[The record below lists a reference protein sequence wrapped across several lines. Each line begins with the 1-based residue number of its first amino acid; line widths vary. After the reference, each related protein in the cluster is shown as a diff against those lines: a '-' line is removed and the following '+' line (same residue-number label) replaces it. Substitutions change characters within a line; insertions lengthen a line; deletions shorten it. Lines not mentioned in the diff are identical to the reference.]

1 MTKSKHTSFQEI
13 ELALKQCELAKALQI
28 GQETLECAKSSN
40 DDEWLAQSYL
50 MMATICQKK
59 ALYSGKKIYNQKALS
74 LILEAIKLASVID
87 LLPLKADIYNA
98 ASRIYINHQDMEKGH
113 EFIEKSL
120 KISEDIDYGKGKYG
134 AYMNL
139 VGLYAL
145 QNNFNAALD
154 YAFECYH
161 YANEKDD
168 KILLMRSLHSI
179 SSLYIA
185 TLQYQ
190 DIFEY
195 AKQLLVLAEMLQ
207 DKETTIVAL
216 INLSVAYGSTG
227 DYKNCMI
234 HLMDALKKSEAI
246 NYRSNIAKCHGNI
259 GTLYT
264 FLSNNEE
271 ALKHYEIVYNEYSDV
286 IDKRDETALLVNL
299 GDLYFGRGEL
309 ELANTYYT
317 LCLELATQ
325 INFTERIAIALVN
338 KSQLANAKGEQD
350 NALKLALQ
358 AQEIYNNLNQEAA
371 DYHAH
376 LINMAEIFLA
386 QNDHQEAIKYGEK
399 GQKLCLLKKDKH
411 HLSEVYDVLSNA
423 HLGLKNY
430 EVALAFRNKYME
442 IKHELLNEQKY
453 YQIVDMQIAYETE
466 KKEKEIELL
475 VKENKY
481 QALLLEKGNQIKTQN
496 ELLKQAN
503 QELQQFTYAASHDLK
518 EPLRMIG
525 SYTTLLEHRLKDQLN
540 DTTREFMHYISS
552 GVQRMNKLL
561 EDLLKYATLLNN
573 NHTTDLVNLNHV
585 VQDVLDNFHLKIKET
600 EAKIEV
606 SELPTIQGYPS
617 QLLQLFQN
625 LISNAIKF
633 RKSDTPPHI
642 VISVKEDPNQYIIEV
657 RDNGIGVPQEFQKKV
672 FDIFYRLHH
681 RQEYEGTGIGL
692 ALCQKI
698 AIKHGGIIWMESE
711 ENAGTRFFISLPK
724 I

>member
-1 MTKSKHTSFQEI
+1 MTKSKHTSFQKI
-13 ELALKQCELAKALQI
+13 ELALKQCELATAFEV
-28 GQETLECAKSSN
+28 GQKTLEQAKASN
-40 DDEWLAQSYL
+40 DDEWLAEAYL
-50 MMATICQKK
+50 MMANICKKK
-59 ALYSGKKIYNQKALS
+59 AQHSGKPSYNEQALFNAMEALKLIPKIHTPTLQ
-74 LILEAIKLASVID
+74 
-87 LLPLKADIYNA
+87 ADIYTA
-98 ASRIYINHQDMEKGH
+98 TSHVYINHQDMNKGY
-113 EFIEKSL
+113 ELIEKSL
-120 KISEDIDYGKGKYG
+120 TLCEEIEYTKGKYN
-134 AYMNL
+134 AYMSL

-145 QNNFNAALD
+145 QNNFSTALD

-161 YANEKDD
+161 YANENDD
-168 KILLMRSLHSI
+168 KSLLMRSLHSI

-195 AKQLLVLAEMLQ
+195 AKQLLVLAQLLE
-207 DKETTIVAL
+207 DKEVTIVAL
-216 INLSVAYGSTG
+216 INLSVAFGSTG

-246 NYRSNIAKCHGNI
+246 NHRSNIAKCHGNI

-271 ALKHYEIVYNEYSDV
+271 ALKHYEIVYNEYPDV

-299 GDLYFGRGEL
+299 GDLYFGRGEF

-317 LCLELATQ
+317 LCLELATL
-325 INFTERIAIALVN
+325 INFNERIAIALVN
-338 KSQLANAKGEQD
+338 KSQLANVQKKYEE
-350 NALKLALQ
+350 ALKYALQ
-358 AQEIYNNLNQEAA
+358 AQEVYDKLNHEAA

-386 QNDHQEAIKYGEK
+386 QEDFQQAIKYGEK
-399 GQKLCLLKKDKH
+399 GQKLCLLKNAKH
-411 HLSEVYDVLSNA
+411 HLAEVYDVLSNA
-423 HLGLKNY
+423 HLGLKNF

-442 IKHELLNEQKY
+442 LKHELLDEQKY
-453 YQIVDMQIAYETE
+453 YQIIDMQIAYETE
-466 KKEKEIELL
+466 KKEKEIEIL

-481 QALLLEKGNQIKTQN
+481 QALLLEKGNQIESQN

-540 DTTREFMHYISS
+540 DSTKEFMKYISS
-552 GVQRMNKLL
+552 GVHRMNKLL

-573 NHTTDLVNLNHV
+573 NHQTDTVNLNHV

-600 EAKIEV
+600 QAQIEV
-606 SELPTIQGYPS
+606 SELPIIQGYPS

-633 RKSDTPPHI
+633 RKNDTPPQI
-642 VISVKEDPNQYIIEV
+642 FITVKEDPNQYVIKIK
-657 RDNGIGVPQEFQKKV
+657 DNGIGIPAEFQKKV

-711 ENAGTRFFISLPK
+711 ENVGTQFFISLPK
-724 I
+724 V